1 MPTIVVVQVHSLW
14 VADVCDARR
23 LHAEV
28 DDLGKDEL
36 VVRQVLFVQLVDA
49 DAARALCGEQHNNN
63 TFSYFHVAASHERN
77 NMKSAPYSMVT
88 HQ

>member
-28 DDLGKDEL
+28 DDLRKDKII
-36 VVRQVLFVQLVDA
+36 VREIFFVQLIDAQTAWSLIKHKTVDA
-49 DAARALCGEQHNNN
+49 
-63 TFSYFHVAASHERN
+63 
-77 NMKSAPYSMVT
+77 P
-88 HQ
+88 